1 VAVEVTTVDAG
12 PARAH
17 GHSRGNAAR
26 VAFDDHHRPDPA
38 LIGDCVHCGFCLPAC
53 PTYLL
58 WGEEMDSPRG
68 RILLMDLA
76 ERGEIGMDSEVVRH
90 WDACLGCMA
99 CVDAC
104 PSGVQYNRLI
114 EQVRPQIERR
124 FARDWRSR
132 AGRAALFAV
141 LPYPRRMRTIAT
153 AVALAQ
159 AFGLRR
165 MLHVAP
171 LHRLVPRTLRRL
183 DDMAPDLSL
192 DDLKERTPRRL
203 APPATRLHRVALLT
217 GCVQDAFF
225 SRVNS
230 ATARVLAAHG
240 CEVLTPPMQSCCGAL
255 EIHAGREAPALERV
269 RTLVA
274 QMERLRVDLVVV
286 NSAGCGS
293 AMKEYG
299 QLLADDPVWGE
310 RAAAFSV
317 KVRDVMEVLA
327 TLEVQRPAKL
337 HPVPARVAYHDACH
351 LAHAQ
356 GIRVQPRTVLRR
368 IPELELIDIV
378 ESDVCCGSA
387 GIYNLVA
394 PRAADD
400 LGNRKAANVTAS
412 GADLLTAG
420 NGGCLLQIS
429 AALRRSG
436 RPLPTLH
443 PVELVDASIRG
454 MPVAMLRGTA
464 SRSAIK

>member
-1 VAVEVTTVDAG
+1 MAATGVG
-12 PARAH
+12 PAQAH
-17 GHSRGNAAR
+17 GAPRDGAAT
-26 VAFDDHHRPDPA
+26 VAFDEHHRPDPA

-76 ERGEIGMDSEVVRH
+76 ERGEVGMDREVVRH

-124 FARDWRSR
+124 FERDWRSR

-141 LPYPRRMRTIAT
+141 LPHPKRMRTIAA
-153 AVALAQ
+153 AVAVTQ
-159 AFGLRR
+159 ALGLRR
-165 MLHVAP
+165 ALHLSPV
-171 LHRLVPRTLRRL
+171 RRVVPQTLRRL
-183 DDMAPDLSL
+183 DDMAPQLQYA
-192 DDLKERTPRRL
+192 DLKERTPRRL
-203 APPATRLHRVALLT
+203 VPHGTPVRRVAMLT

-225 SRVNS
+225 TQVNR

-240 CEVLTPPMQSCCGAL
+240 CEVLVPPLQSCCGAL
-255 EIHAGREAPALERV
+255 EIHAGREERALARV
-269 RTLVA
+269 RTVIA
-274 QMERLRVDLVVV
+274 QMERMHVDHVVV

-299 QLLADDPVWGE
+299 QLLADDPAWAE
-310 RAAAFSV
+310 RAAAFSAG
-317 KVRDVMEVLA
+317 VRDVMELLA
-327 TLEVQRPAKL
+327 ELEVQRPAKL
-337 HPVPARVAYHDACH
+337 HSLPSRVAYHDACH

-356 GIRVQPRTVLRR
+356 GVRLQPRAVLRR
-368 IPELELIDIV
+368 IPDLDLVDIT

-394 PRAADD
+394 PQAADN
-400 LGNRKAANVTAS
+400 LGNRKAVNVVAS
-412 GADLLTAG
+412 GADFLTAG

-436 RPLPTLH
+436 HPLPVVH
-443 PVELVDASIRG
+443 PVELIDASLRG
-454 MPVAMLRGTA
+454 MPVAMLRGMA
-464 SRSAIK
+464 SR

>member
-1 VAVEVTTVDAG
+1 VAAVTTG
-12 PARAH
+12 PPRVSGHARP
-17 GHSRGNAAR
+17 GAATL
-26 VAFDDHHRPDPA
+26 AFDDHHPPDPA
-38 LIGDCVHCGFCLPAC
+38 LIADCVHCGFCLPAC

-76 ERGEIGMDSEVVRH
+76 ARGEVGMDEEVVRH

-104 PSGVQYNRLI
+104 PSGVQYNRLV

-124 FARDWRSR
+124 FARGWRVR
-132 AGRAALFAV
+132 ASRAALFAV
-141 LPYPRRMRTIAT
+141 LPHPRRMRTVAA
-153 AVALAQ
+153 AVALTETL
-159 AFGLRR
+159 GLRKA
-165 MLHVAP
+165 LHLQAVR
-171 LHRLVPRTLRRL
+171 RLVPQTLRRL
-183 DDMAPDLSL
+183 DDMAPSLRRADLAA
-192 DDLKERTPRRL
+192 RTPRHLRPRGQRVL
-203 APPATRLHRVALLT
+203 RVALLT

-225 SRVNS
+225 SHVNR

-240 CEVLTPPMQSCCGAL
+240 CEVLVPPLQSCCGAL
-255 EIHAGREAPALERV
+255 EIHSGREQPALHRMREV
-269 RTLVA
+269 IA
-274 QMERLRVDLVVV
+274 QMENLEVDHVVV

-299 QLLADDPVWGE
+299 ALLADDPFWAA
-310 RAAAFSV
+310 RAANFSA

-327 TLEVQRPAKL
+327 DLAIQRPARL
-337 HPVPARVAYHDACH
+337 HPMPARVAYHDACH

-356 GIRVQPRTVLRR
+356 GVRAQPRAVLSR
-368 IPELELIDIV
+368 IPGLELVDLR

-394 PRAADD
+394 PKTADD
-400 LGNRKAANVTAS
+400 LGDRKAGHIAGSRAELV
-412 GADLLTAG
+412 TAG

-436 RPLPTLH
+436 HPLPALH
-443 PVELVDASIRG
+443 PVELLDASIRG
-454 MPVAMLRGTA
+454 LPLAQLRAGAPT
-464 SRSAIK
+464 S